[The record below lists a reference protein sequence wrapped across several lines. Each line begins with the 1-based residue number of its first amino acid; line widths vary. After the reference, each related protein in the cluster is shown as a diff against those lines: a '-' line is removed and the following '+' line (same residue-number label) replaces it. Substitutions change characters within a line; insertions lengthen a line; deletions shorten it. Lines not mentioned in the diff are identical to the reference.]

1 MKPLENVDVKNF
13 SLLLGGPF
21 FQLLRKAHLTGNA
34 LELVKK
40 RTLIICVIA
49 WLPLFVI
56 SMIKGQAWGE
66 GTNLP
71 FIEDLEVHIRF
82 LLAMPLMVFA
92 ELIIHQRMKLVVQQF
107 EERDLI
113 PDDAKTQFT
122 NAISSAYRW
131 RNSYLS
137 EAFIIILIY
146 VIGYNV
152 VWNRSMALD
161 TTAWYTEPALG
172 ESNLSLAG
180 VWFRYVSLPMFQF
193 LLLRWYYRIFIWS
206 RFLYQ
211 VSRIKLRLVP
221 THPDYAGGLGFLSN
235 IVYAFMPLGVAHGA
249 VIAGMIANHIFHE
262 GAELLDYKVDIVII
276 TLVVLLITMAPML
289 FFLGQLSD
297 AKRLG
302 SLEYGKF
309 AAGCVQAFDNKWIR
323 HLSGNSQENFNND
336 IQGLSN
342 LSTSYQIIQ
351 KIQMIPITNT
361 DILLLAA
368 STLAPILPLLL
379 TMMPLS
385 ELIKMLS
392 GILF

>member
-40 RTLIICVIA
+40 RTLIICLIA

-107 EERDLI
+107 EERELI
-113 PDDAKTQFT
+113 PEDAKVQFN

-137 EAFIIILIY
+137 EAFIVILIY

-172 ESNLSLAG
+172 KSELSLAG

-206 RFLYQ
+206 RFLFQ

-262 GAELLDYKVDIVII
+262 GAELLDYKVDIAII
-276 TLVVLLITMAPML
+276 AIVVLFITMVPMF

-297 AKRLG
+297 IKRLG

-309 AAGCVQAFDNKWIR
+309 ASGCVQAFDNKWIR
-323 HLSGNSQENFNND
+323 QLSANKQENFNND
-336 IQGLSN
+336 IQGLAN
-342 LSTSYQIIQ
+342 LSESYQIIQ
-351 KIQMIPITNT
+351 KIQMIPITKT

-385 ELIKMLS
+385 DLIRMVS

>member
-40 RTLIICVIA
+40 RTLIICLIA

-56 SMIKGQAWGE
+56 SMLKGQAWGE

-107 EERDLI
+107 EERELI
-113 PDDAKTQFT
+113 PEDAKVQFN

-137 EAFIIILIY
+137 EAFIVILIY

-172 ESNLSLAG
+172 KSELSLAG

-206 RFLYQ
+206 RFLFQ

-262 GAELLDYKVDIVII
+262 GAELLDYKVDIAII
-276 TLVVLLITMAPML
+276 AIVVLFITMVPMF

-297 AKRLG
+297 IKRLG

-309 AAGCVQAFDNKWIR
+309 ASGCVQAFDNKWIR
-323 HLSGNSQENFNND
+323 QLSANKQENFNND
-336 IQGLSN
+336 IQGLAN
-342 LSTSYQIIQ
+342 LSESYQIIQ
-351 KIQMIPITNT
+351 KIQMIPITKT

-385 ELIKMLS
+385 DLIRMVS